1 MEAIGDVLYQ
11 VRNAVA
17 WITLNRPERRNAISA
32 TLRSDLRLA
41 MERADADSEAR
52 VIVLTGAGTAFC
64 AGGDLNEL
72 LASVTSADGRPI
84 QDKVDPP
91 RDRTLLAI
99 FDATKPVIAAVNG
112 AAAGAGMSIALAA
125 DIRIASTQAEFSQ
138 SFVKRGMHPDYGST
152 YLLPRIV
159 GLSKALELMYT
170 GAVVNAE
177 EALRLQLVSRVVAP
191 DALLDDVA
199 ALAAS
204 MVDSAP
210 IPVRLLKKA
219 VQQAWEGSMRDAL
232 DRERMAQNICYETR
246 DGREGMAAFLEK
258 RDPVFHGC

>member
-1 MEAIGDVLYQ
+1 MEIVGDIQYQ
-11 VRNAVA
+11 VRDAVA
-17 WITLNRPERRNAISA
+17 WITFNRPDRRNAISGA
-32 TLRSDLRLA
+32 LRKDIRIA
-41 MERADADSEAR
+41 MERADADREVR
-52 VIVLTGAGTAFC
+52 VIVLTGAGSAFC

-72 LASVTSADGRPI
+72 LASVENGRPME
-84 QDKVDPP
+84 DKVDPP
-91 RDRTLLAI
+91 RDRTLLSI

-112 AAAGAGMSIALAA
+112 AATGAGMSIALAA
-125 DIRIASTQAEFSQ
+125 DIRVASSHAVFSQ

-170 GAVVNAE
+170 GALIDAD

-191 DALLDDVA
+191 ERLLDEVA
-199 ALAAS
+199 ALAAT

-210 IPVRLLKKA
+210 IPVRLLKRA
-219 VQQAWEGSMRDAL
+219 VHQAWEGTLRDAL

-258 RDPVFHGC
+258 REPVFEGS